1 MGVTIAIIV
10 VLAVIAIFAIKGA
23 VRHFKNEDH
32 EN

>member
-1 MGVTIAIIV
+1 MSTTIILIVILAI
-10 VLAVIAIFAIKGA
+10 IAIFAIRGA